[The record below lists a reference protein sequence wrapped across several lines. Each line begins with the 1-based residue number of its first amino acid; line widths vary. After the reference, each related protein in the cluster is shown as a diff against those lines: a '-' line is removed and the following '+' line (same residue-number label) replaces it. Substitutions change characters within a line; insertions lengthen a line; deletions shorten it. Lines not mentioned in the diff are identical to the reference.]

1 LLRIVAACPVWRI
14 PRHALIL
21 IAAVEICALVL
32 PLLFREPITGASVAT
47 AGFLASLSMAYSALS
62 FRWER
67 ARRAI
72 HENAEPATY
81 QNLLSSWTFCA
92 AMVLP
97 FRLTALVIVVTAIA
111 EWPARKV
118 LRQARAYRYV
128 YSAAATMLGAGAAH
142 WCATT
147 ALSWPLAVPA
157 GVLAYLAISL
167 AAVAL
172 AMLTV
177 GRCAEANAFLEP
189 RTHGVE
195 LATVGIAIGTLALLH
210 SPWPTFGWLSL
221 PATIAL
227 QRYAVRTDLR
237 TADDP
242 DLRPM
247 NTDAWLLV
255 AREVIAACPVGAVMR
270 VDTAD
275 PATVNYLAKV
285 QAGCDAIGMVGE
297 SGLAVLLTACPGPN
311 ADALAV
317 RLRSVL
323 YRQGIAAQVAVAAKP
338 RDGQSLD
345 DLLAVSE
352 AELIAR
358 VAATRVARSDSPE
371 A

>member
-1 LLRIVAACPVWRI
+1 
-14 PRHALIL
+14 
-21 IAAVEICALVL
+21 VEICALAL
-32 PLLFREPITGASVAT
+32 ILLFRESITGSSAVT
-47 AGFLASLSMAYSALS
+47 AGFLASLSLGYSATS

-72 HENAEPATY
+72 HENAEPARY
-81 QNLLSSWTFCA
+81 QNMLSSWTFCA

-97 FRLTALVIVVTAIA
+97 FRLAALVITIAAIA
-111 EWPARKV
+111 EWPARNV
-118 LRQARAYRYV
+118 IHQARAYRYV
-128 YSAAATMLGAGAAH
+128 YSTAATLIGAAAAH
-142 WCATT
+142 RCATID
-147 ALSWPLAVPA
+147 LPWPLTVPA
-157 GVLAYLAISL
+157 GVLAYLTFSL
-167 AAVAL
+167 AAIVL
-172 AMLTV
+172 AMLAV
-177 GRCAEANAFLEP
+177 GQRAEAIGFLRP
-189 RTHGVE
+189 ATHGVE
-195 LATVGIAIGTLALLH
+195 FATVSIAVVTLSLLH
-210 SPWPTFGWLSL
+210 SPWPAFAWLSL

-227 QRYAVRTDLR
+227 QRRTVRTDLR
-237 TADDP
+237 GAEEP
-242 DLRPM
+242 GARPM
-247 NTDAWLLV
+247 DSDAWLLI

-275 PATVNYLAKV
+275 PAAVNYLARV
-285 QAGCDAIGMVGE
+285 QAGCDAIGMAGE
-297 SGLAVLLTACPGPN
+297 SGLAVLLTECPGPN

-323 YRQGIAAQVAVAAKP
+323 HRQGIPAQVAVAAKP